1 MLDDICPRPAHLPE
15 QEIRPHAPPIYL
27 SSVYE
32 CASPEQADQILTG
45 AAAGYAYSRDGH
57 PNADL
62 LADQCCRLHGA
73 ERAAI
78 ANSGMGALALALL
91 SQCKAGDHLIASSF
105 LYGRSLTL
113 LTGEAARLG
122 IQTSVVD
129 TTDLNATERA
139 FKAKTQLVVVE
150 TISNPLLR
158 VCDISALAEITHRH
172 GALLL
177 VDNTFASPLLCRP
190 LDLGADLVLESLT
203 KIMNGHSDVVLG
215 ALCGRESNWQRIP
228 QVLSTWGLT
237 ASPFDCWLATRGLG
251 TMHLRLERA
260 SSNAHRV
267 ASFLSGRSEISRVH
281 YPGLA
286 DHPDHNLA
294 RQQFSGRFGAMVT
307 FDLAGGRPAAERF
320 IAASRIAFCPSLGE
334 LATTLSHP
342 QSTSHRA
349 LNSDQLQA
357 LGISGG
363 TIRLSVGVESA
374 DFIVDALTDALAA
387 CAR

>member
-1 MLDDICPRPAHLPE
+1 MA
-15 QEIRPHAPPIYL
+15 
-27 SSVYE
+27 
-32 CASPEQADQILTG
+32 
-45 AAAGYAYSRDGH
+45 
-57 PNADL
+57 
-62 LADQCCRLHGA
+62 
-73 ERAAI
+73 
-78 ANSGMGALALALL
+78 ALALALL
-91 SQCKAGDHLIASSF
+91 SQLKAGDHLVASSL
-105 LYGRSLTL
+105 LYGRSLAL

-122 IQTSVVD
+122 IETSVVD
-129 TTDLNATERA
+129 TTDLNATQRA
-139 FKAKTQLVVVE
+139 FNANTRLVVAE

-158 VCDISALAEITHRH
+158 VCNISALAEIAHRH

-215 ALCGRESNWQRIP
+215 ALCGHETHWHRIP

-260 SSNAHRV
+260 SSNALRV
-267 ASFLSGRSEISRVH
+267 ATFLSGRPEVARVH

-286 DHPDHNLA
+286 THPDHRLA
-294 RQQFSGRFGAMVT
+294 KQQLSSGFGAMVT
-307 FDLAGGRPAAERF
+307 FDLPGGRPTAERF
-320 IAASRIAFCPSLGE
+320 VAASRIPFCPSLGE

-349 LNSDQLQA
+349 LHSDQLRA

-374 DFIVDALTDALAA
+374 DFILEALTDALAA
-387 CAR
+387 CDQ